1 MKLHLPLRFLVTLL
15 LVFAVAGC
23 GSDSGFSE
31 AVSPNSV
38 LFDPTTGNVPLPNVL
53 ATATARDPI
62 TQYSDSATGSVGTR
76 PANRPMNPLEAL
88 AYVNRYEVGGSNAV
102 AGVNAPIYL
111 RFARPL
117 QPATVNGG
125 NIKVFRISADTA
137 APNSTEN
144 APLGFVDVTGNFS
157 FSYTPGR
164 SDVSLFPNFPLQP
177 GARYLYLVTNR
188 VKDAA
193 TGGAV
198 SSSVYF
204 AALKSNL
211 PLAGPFAPLEQIR
224 GNTLDGSG
232 NVLFSGYGKV
242 MNDLTRVA
250 SVTTVAS
257 RNQIALLGRF
267 NTTAAGFIATDP
279 ADPVGSLV
287 PVETALRAFAAGS
300 DLPGGLAGKSWL
312 GAGLNRATVTAT
324 LAPAAYWGAVLAGT
338 GIPAT
343 APSSVAA
350 VVTGS
355 IVSADIS
362 MNPVVARSNPV
373 MNQNLPF
380 GSYSAAAAVVQP
392 FRDPGTGRLTGF
404 YYTERQIPFVYFAPS
419 GTAPAGGW
427 PLAIYQHAINGRKE
441 QAIAVA
447 GSLTAA
453 GYAVVAIDLPLHGEL
468 ALPGHLTGTR
478 WGEDFIALG
487 APLAARTNVQQAAFN
502 LDRLE
507 LVLATPSFNPAFA
520 AQGFAALGA
529 NAPNP
534 ALRPKFVGV
543 SLGAIVGTYYLAGNA
558 TLATAAGTPPYTQVS
573 LDNDMKGLLS
583 VPGARVAYL
592 LRDSVDFGPSIDAG
606 LAAAGIA
613 PGTPLYNQFFQLTQ
627 SVFDPV
633 DPATMT
639 TPLPDLRTGS
649 ALPSRL
655 SGRVLIQEATSTAFD
670 ASGRPTNGDKVI
682 PNWSTR
688 YLGIALGGRG
698 AFTTPEAFDVAPGF
712 DQLSYL
718 SGRVPVPFMM
728 TVSGGQLVPKI
739 APAAGD
745 AAAAGPRQGYFQ
757 FDQPDVSHGFLIDPV
772 TSPVS
777 FLLGQRQMVYFV
789 RNGIVVDPTVTSAS
803 LPKVAV
809 PPAAVPPYRA
819 VPPKAHR
826 IFAAPV

>member
-1 MKLHLPLRFLVTLL
+1 MSQS
-15 LVFAVAGC
+15 A
-23 GSDSGFSE
+23 
-31 AVSPNSV
+31 SPNTA
-38 LFDPTTGNVPLPNVL
+38 LFDPTTSEVPLPNVL

-62 TQYSDSATGSVGTR
+62 TQYTDPATGTVGVR

-88 AYVNRYEVGGSNAV
+88 TYVNRYEVGSTNAV

-117 QPATVNGG
+117 QPATVNGN
-125 NIKVFRISADTA
+125 NIKVFLIGADSA
-137 APNSTEN
+137 APTATEN
-144 APLGFVDVTGNFS
+144 NPLRFTDVTGNFS
-157 FSYTPGR
+157 FSYTAGR
-164 SDVSLFPNFPLQP
+164 SDVSLFPRFPLQP
-177 GARYLYLVTNR
+177 GSRYLYLVTNR

-193 TGGAV
+193 TGGSV

-204 AALKSNL
+204 SALKSQL
-211 PLAGPFAPLEQIR
+211 PLLGPFEPLEQIR
-224 GNTLDGSG
+224 RNTVDGSG
-232 NVLFSGYGKV
+232 NVLFSGYAKV
-242 MNDLTRVA
+242 MNDLTAAPAV
-250 SVTTVAS
+250 SGVSS
-257 RNQIALLGRF
+257 RGQIALLGRF
-267 NTTAAGFIATDP
+267 NTTAAGFVAADP

-287 PVETALRAFAAGS
+287 PVESALRAFAAGS
-300 DLPGGLAGKSWL
+300 DLPGGLPGKSWL
-312 GAGLNRATVTAT
+312 GAGLNVVTVTAT
-324 LAPAAYWGAVLAGT
+324 LAPATYWGMVLAGT
-338 GIPAT
+338 GIPAV
-343 APSSVAA
+343 APASVGA
-350 VVTGS
+350 VITGS
-355 IVSADIS
+355 IATADIS
-362 MNPVVARSNPV
+362 MNPVVARGNPV
-373 MNQNLPF
+373 MNQNLTF
-380 GSYSAAAAVVQP
+380 GSYSAASAVVQP

-404 YYTERQIPFVYFAPS
+404 YYSDRRIPFVYFAPA

-427 PLAIYQHAINGRKE
+427 PLAIYQHAINGSKE

-447 GSLTAA
+447 GKLTAA
-453 GYAVVAIDLPLHGEL
+453 GFAVVAIDLPLHGAL
-468 ALPGHLTGTR
+468 ALSGHLTGTT

-520 AQGFAALGA
+520 AQGFATLGA
-529 NAPNP
+529 NAPN
-534 ALRPKFVGV
+534 AGRKPKYVGV
-543 SLGAIVGTYYLAGNA
+543 SLGAIVGAYYLAGNA
-558 TLATAAGTPPYTQVS
+558 TLSAAPGTPPYTQAT
-573 LDNDMKGLLS
+573 LDADMKGLLS
-583 VPGARVAYL
+583 VPGARIAYL

-606 LAAAGIA
+606 LARAGISA
-613 PGTPLYNQFFQLTQ
+613 GSPTYEKFFQLTQ

-670 ASGRPTNGDKVI
+670 ANGRPTNGDKVI

-688 YLGIALGGRG
+688 YLGDALGGRG
-698 AFTTPEAFDVAPGF
+698 ALGTPEALAVAPGF

-728 TVSGGQLVPKI
+728 TASGGTVVPKV

-745 AAAAGPRQGYFQ
+745 AAATGPREGYFQ

-777 FLLGQRQMVYFV
+777 FLLGQRQMGYFV
-789 RNGIVVDPTVTSAS
+789 STGLVIDPTVVSLS
-803 LPKVAV
+803 LPK
-809 PPAAVPPYRA
+809 PARALQALPPYR
-819 VPPKAHR
+819 VIPPPQSR
-826 IFAAPV
+826 LFASPS